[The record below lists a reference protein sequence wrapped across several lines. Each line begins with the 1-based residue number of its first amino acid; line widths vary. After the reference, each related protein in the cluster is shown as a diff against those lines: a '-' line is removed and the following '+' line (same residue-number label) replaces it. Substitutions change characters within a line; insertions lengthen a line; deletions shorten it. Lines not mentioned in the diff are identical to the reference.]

1 MTDMPKDCYFR
12 DTACLF
18 LEQDPLPGKTLR
30 DASQSQKRQ
39 NPPGK
44 KTTQATCSPLP
55 GELGAESRRCT
66 GDQSNGKGHQVLVAW
81 LADAEPGLIFPARCG
96 RGGARGCAGSTG
108 SGGSAA
114 GDGAFLPP
122 PELFIL
128 GETEE
133 YFVSLTKQHFTG
145 A

>member
-1 MTDMPKDCYFR
+1 MPFSGARPVARENAQRRLAKPR
-12 DTACLF
+12 EAKSA
-18 LEQDPLPGKTLR
+18 Q
-30 DASQSQKRQ
+30 
-39 NPPGK
+39 K
-44 KTTQATCSPLP
+44 KTTQAARSPLP
-55 GELGAESRRCT
+55 GELGAESRQCT
-66 GDQSNGKGHQVLVAW
+66 GNQSNGKGHQVLVAW
-81 LADAEPGLIFPARCG
+81 LTDAEPNLIFPARCS
-96 RGGARGCAGSTG
+96 RGGARGSTG